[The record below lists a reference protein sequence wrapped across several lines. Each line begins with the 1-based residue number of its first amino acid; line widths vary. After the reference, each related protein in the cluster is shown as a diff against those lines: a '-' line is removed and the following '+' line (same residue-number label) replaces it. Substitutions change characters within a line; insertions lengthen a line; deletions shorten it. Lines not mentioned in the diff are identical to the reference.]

1 MNHTEAREQLL
12 DLALEPARL
21 RELEADTSP
30 GSAELRAHLA
40 TCGACR
46 DDLEGWRRTLAAL
59 HMAVSVDPMDGDVP
73 AGSLGELAASA
84 VAATPSA
91 GLRART
97 LAAAH
102 RQGPSPVLRVQV
114 SSRSVRWP
122 ARLAMAA
129 VLVVLVGGGAVIA
142 DRTGQLDRAKADAVA
157 LAGVTATLDGIL
169 QDPGHQVALLK
180 TPAGTPAGTVSWSDS
195 DQSVVVLTT
204 ALQNPPPGH
213 VYRCWIEQNGA
224 GVAVGEMQFTG
235 STAYWAGSLGS
246 WGNAVAPSGRFWVS
260 LEPVA
265 GGSTGTLVLEGT
277 L

>member
-1 MNHTEAREQLL
+1 MDHTEAREQLL
-12 DLALEPARL
+12 DLALEPTRL

-40 TCGACR
+40 TCAACR

-84 VAATPSA
+84 GAATPSA

-102 RQGPSPVLRVQV
+102 RQTPSPVLRVQAPP
-114 SSRSVRWP
+114 RSVRWP
-122 ARLAMAA
+122 ALLAMAA
-129 VLVVLVGGGAVIA
+129 VLVVLVGGAVVV
-142 DRTGQLDRAKADAVA
+142 DRTGQLDRAQADAA
-157 LAGVTATLDGIL
+157 SLAGVTATLDRIL
-169 QDPGHQVALLK
+169 QDPSHQVALLK
-180 TPAGTPAGTVSWSDS
+180 TPAGTPAGTVSWSAS

-204 ALQNPPPGH
+204 ALLNPPPGQ
-213 VYRCWIEQNGA
+213 VYRCWIVQGGA
-224 GVAVGEMQFTG
+224 SVAVGEMQFSG

-246 WGNAVAPSGRFWVS
+246 WGNAVAPSSRFWVS

-265 GGSTGTLVLEGT
+265 GGSKGTVVLVGTL
-277 L
+277 

>member
-1 MNHTEAREQLL
+1 MDHTEAREQLL

-40 TCGACR
+40 TCAACR

-84 VAATPSA
+84 GAATPSA

-102 RQGPSPVLRVQV
+102 RQTPSPVLRVQAPP
-114 SSRSVRWP
+114 RSVRWP
-122 ARLAMAA
+122 ALLAMAA
-129 VLVVLVGGGAVIA
+129 VLVVLVGGAVVV
-142 DRTGQLDRAKADAVA
+142 DRTGQLDRAQADAA
-157 LAGVTATLDGIL
+157 SLAGVTATLDRIL
-169 QDPGHQVALLK
+169 QDPSHQVALLK
-180 TPAGTPAGTVSWSDS
+180 TPAGTPAGTVSWSAS

-204 ALQNPPPGH
+204 ALLNPPPGQ
-213 VYRCWIEQNGA
+213 VYRCWIVQGGA
-224 GVAVGEMQFTG
+224 SVAVGEMQFSG

-246 WGNAVAPSGRFWVS
+246 WGNAVAPSSRFWVS

-265 GGSTGTLVLEGT
+265 GGSKGTVVLVGTL
-277 L
+277 

>member
-1 MNHTEAREQLL
+1 MDHAEAREQLL
-12 DLALEPARL
+12 DLAMEPARL

-40 TCGACR
+40 TCAACR

-59 HMAVSVDPMDGDVP
+59 HMAVSVDPLDGDVP

-84 VAATPSA
+84 GAATPSA

-102 RQGPSPVLRVQV
+102 RQTPSPVFRVEAPR
-114 SSRSVRWP
+114 RSVRWP
-122 ARLAMAA
+122 ALLAMAA
-129 VLVVLVGGGAVIA
+129 VLVVLVVGGAVVV

-157 LAGVTATLDGIL
+157 LAGVTATLEGIP

-180 TPAGTPAGTVSWSDS
+180 TPAGTPAGTVSWSAS

-204 ALQNPPPGH
+204 ALLNPPPGQ
-213 VYRCWIEQNGA
+213 VYRCWIVQGGA
-224 GVAVGEMQFTG
+224 SVAVGEMHFSG

-246 WGNAVAPSGRFWVS
+246 WGNAVAPGSRFWVS

-265 GGSTGTLVLEGT
+265 GGSKGTLVLEGT

>member
-1 MNHTEAREQLL
+1 MDHTEAREQLL
-12 DLALEPARL
+12 DLALEPTRL

-40 TCGACR
+40 TCAACR

-84 VAATPSA
+84 GDATPSA

-102 RQGPSPVLRVQV
+102 RQAPSPVLRVQAPP
-114 SSRSVRWP
+114 RSVRWP
-122 ARLAMAA
+122 ALLAMAA
-129 VLVVLVGGGAVIA
+129 VLVVLVGGAVVV
-142 DRTGQLDRAKADAVA
+142 DRTGQLDRAQADAA
-157 LAGVTATLDGIL
+157 SLAGVTATLDRIL
-169 QDPGHQVALLK
+169 QDPSHQVALLK
-180 TPAGTPAGTVSWSDS
+180 TPAGTPAGTVSWSAS

-204 ALQNPPPGH
+204 ALLNPPPGQ
-213 VYRCWIEQNGA
+213 VYRCWIVQGGA
-224 GVAVGEMQFTG
+224 SVAVGEMQFSG

-246 WGNAVAPSGRFWVS
+246 WGNAVAPSSRFWVS

-265 GGSTGTLVLEGT
+265 GGSKGTVVLVGTL
-277 L
+277 